1 MEKKTQDKARPSR
14 IRNRDPRAQRLHYES
29 IEFIIKRFIK
39 NTVKSDEDKQSL
51 KSKDISYHE
60 QLLQPV
66 YSELWTGSNR
76 LDAEMARSRCDM
88 VLCASQ
94 YLLIILFLLRI
105 VHFSPFP
112 RLYHLSLKSGEIL
125 PSK

>member
-1 MEKKTQDKARPSR
+1 MKINNHLSRRTFLTMNSFFSQFTQSCG
-14 IRNRDPRAQRLHYES
+14 RAVTDWMQRLAS
-29 IEFIIKRFIK
+29 
-39 NTVKSDEDKQSL
+39 
-51 KSKDISYHE
+51 
-60 QLLQPV
+60 
-66 YSELWTGSNR
+66 
-76 LDAEMARSRCDM
+76 SRCDM

-94 YLLIILFLLRI
+94 YLLIILFLLQI